1 MTRRS
6 AQLRLE
12 DLLRTAVEVILER
25 GFANTRTAD
34 VARAAGV
41 SQALVFY
48 HFSTKDALMT
58 QAFAYAAEQDLA
70 RLQQV
75 LDARVGP
82 VEKLKRL
89 LKLLAPQ
96 GRSNSWLMWIDGWA
110 ESLRVPALEKVSRRM
125 DLRWKE
131 ALIEVIDAGVGDGSF
146 KCEDP
151 HGAAWRI
158 NCLVD
163 GLAVQL
169 VVHDKVISRRQAA
182 EWVRLAAARELGL
195 DLSDLS

>member
-1 MTRRS
+1 VTRRS
-6 AQLRLE
+6 AHLRLE

-34 VARAAGV
+34 VAKAAGV

-58 QAFAYAAEQDLA
+58 QAFTYAAEQDLA
-70 RLQQV
+70 RLQTV

-82 VEKLKRL
+82 IEKLKRL

-96 GRSNSWLMWIDGWA
+96 GRSNSWLIWIDGWA
-110 ESLRVPALEKVSRRM
+110 EALRVPALEKVSRRM

-131 ALIEVIDAGVGDGSF
+131 GLVEVIAAGVADGSF

-151 HGAAWRI
+151 QGAAWRI
-158 NCLVD
+158 NCLID

-169 VVHDKVISRRQAA
+169 MVHDKVISRRQAG
-182 EWVRLAAARELGL
+182 EWIRSATAREVGL
-195 DLSDLS
+195 DLADLT

>member
-1 MTRRS
+1 
-6 AQLRLE
+6 
-12 DLLRTAVEVILER
+12 VEVILER

-34 VARAAGV
+34 VAKAAGV

-58 QAFAYAAEQDLA
+58 QAFTYAAEQDLA
-70 RLQQV
+70 RLQTV

-82 VEKLKRL
+82 IEKLKRL

-96 GRSNSWLMWIDGWA
+96 GRSNSWLIWIDGWA
-110 ESLRVPALEKVSRRM
+110 EALRVPALEKVSRRM

-131 ALIEVIDAGVGDGSF
+131 GLVEVIAAGVADGSF

-151 HGAAWRI
+151 QGAAWRI
-158 NCLVD
+158 NCLID

-169 VVHDKVISRRQAA
+169 MVHDKVISRRQAG
-182 EWVRLAAARELGL
+182 EWIRSATAREVGL
-195 DLSDLS
+195 DLADLT

>member
-1 MTRRS
+1 M
-6 AQLRLE
+6 
-12 DLLRTAVEVILER
+12 EVILER

-34 VARAAGV
+34 VAKAAGV

-48 HFSTKDALMT
+48 HFSSKDALLT
-58 QAFAYAAEQDLA
+58 QAFTYAAEQDLA

-75 LDARVGP
+75 LDARVTP

-131 ALIEVIDAGVGDGSF
+131 GLIEVITAGVSDGSF
-146 KCEDP
+146 TCDDP

-158 NCLVD
+158 NSLVD
-163 GLAVQL
+163 GLSVQI

-182 EWVRLAAARELGL
+182 EWVRMAAARELGL
-195 DLSDLS
+195 DVADLS